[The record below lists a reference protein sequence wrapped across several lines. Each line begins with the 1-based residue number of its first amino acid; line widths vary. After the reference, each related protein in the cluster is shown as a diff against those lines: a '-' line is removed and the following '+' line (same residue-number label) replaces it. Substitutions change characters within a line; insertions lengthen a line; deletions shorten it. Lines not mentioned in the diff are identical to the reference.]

1 MEFGFVFNRLAGD
14 AVGPNRSFGNWISG
28 AERIMETASRA
39 GFGFIALPGRQSL
52 LTFARLSAAL
62 GDLRVSTEVLTMPM
76 LSAVE
81 VASAAV
87 NVDHMTGGRLDL
99 GIGLGYHPVE
109 LEAAGMTRADR
120 VPLFEEGLEVMK
132 ALWTGE
138 EVTHHGKYY
147 NFNRLQTPQ
156 TPLQKPYPPIWMSSQ
171 SHGASARAARLCD
184 GIVVAPMPTFDDL
197 KALVQTF
204 NEEWSKHHS
213 EPCSRIGAWRGIVI
227 GKDPKDALEKARE
240 DEYMRFETTH
250 RYRVGRMEEAST
262 VRLPM
267 NLEELP
273 SFTILGNYEQCAEQL
288 AWCRDEAG
296 LTRVTLNV
304 HNTFRSLSERLEW
317 IQAFGEEIIQK
328 MT

>member
-62 GDLRVSTEVLTMPM
+62 GGLRVSTEVLTMPM

-87 NVDHMTGGRLDL
+87 NVDHMTGGHLDL

-204 NEEWSKHHS
+204 NEEWSKLRS
-213 EPCSRIGAWRGIVI
+213 EPCARIGAWRGIII
-227 GKDPKDALEKARE
+227 GKDSKDALEKARE
-240 DEYMRFETTH
+240 DEYMRFESNH

-267 NLEELP
+267 NLEEVP
-273 SFTILGNYEQCAEQL
+273 SFTILGNYKQCAEQL

-296 LTRVTLNV
+296 LTRVTLNI
-304 HNTFRSLSERLEW
+304 HNTFRSLSDRLEW